1 MNVSKL
7 ETIEQIK
14 EFLAGTTEVAFSN
27 PTDVAAL
34 RSVIATVLRRYRYFR
49 LSKGPRGVLFAYMQR
64 LTGYPE
70 IARSAWIDAVVSSRQ
85 ALHVRK
91 QHTARPFA

>member
-1 MNVSKL
+1 MVRDWPRAIDMNVSKL
-7 ETIEQIK
+7 ETRGWPRAIEQIK

-34 RSVIATVLRRYRYFR
+34 SSVIATVLRRYRYFR

-64 LTGYPE
+64 LTATHDSIYP
-70 IARSAWIDAVVSSRQ
+70 S
-85 ALHVRK
+85 
-91 QHTARPFA
+91 